1 MNEAR
6 TSLDKQTER
15 QLQVQA
21 EIIDIVRKMKDLA
34 HKHLDDHRGRQ
45 AHPPQ
50 GHRRHGRH
58 AGPGA
63 AEVYPEIMILIS
75 AEVAMPPFVC
85 VITSRFRGPTW
96 NHTCP
101 SGSSSKIPPTVKH
114 ASMASASS
122 VAILATTRAAEPRT
136 LQPGRGPVSKRPKDF
151 GHRSGWWS

>member
-15 QLQVQA
+15 QLQCQA

-63 AEVYPEIMILIS
+63 AELYPEI
-75 AEVAMPPFVC
+75 
-85 VITSRFRGPTW
+85 
-96 NHTCP
+96 
-101 SGSSSKIPPTVKH
+101 SKD
-114 ASMASASS
+114 
-122 VAILATTRAAEPRT
+122 L
-136 LQPGRGPVSKRPKDF
+136 
-151 GHRSGWWS
+151 